1 MEKKAIEE
9 SGVIS
14 LINKMKTEQ
23 EFSVL
28 MNGCSQELD
37 YATWCVIKK
46 VKKGFKIIS
55 KDLIYAGKKA
65 DQFWVSIEKDTL
77 LKDLVE
83 IFTPNGSHVNPKGA
97 EQVPERN
104 NCYEGSPIISYQA
117 KLEYEHLDW
126 RYGSAA

>member
-46 VKKGFKIIS
+46 VKKGLRIIS
-55 KDLIYAGKKA
+55 KDLVHAGKKA
-65 DQFWVSIEKDTL
+65 EQFWMNID
-77 LKDLVE
+77 LKKFQQEVVE
-83 IFTPNGSHVNPKGA
+83 IYTPTGLLVNNVGA
-97 EQVPERN
+97 GQVFQNN
-104 NCYEGSPIISYQA
+104 NCYEGVHS
-117 KLEYEHLDW
+117 LV
-126 RYGSAA
+126 